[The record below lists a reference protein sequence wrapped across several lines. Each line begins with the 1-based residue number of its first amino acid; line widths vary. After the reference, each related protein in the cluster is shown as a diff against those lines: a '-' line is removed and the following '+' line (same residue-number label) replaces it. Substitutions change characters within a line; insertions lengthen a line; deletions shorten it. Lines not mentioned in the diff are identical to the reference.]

1 LDQHRTFLSLRA
13 REAMENDFG
22 RLVRLKRDLERTVEI
37 LERAIVA
44 HQESRQ
50 LLLRLERSHSSALTK
65 TEWK

>member
-1 LDQHRTFLSLRA
+1 MDQHRAFLSSRA
-13 REAMENDFG
+13 RESMGGDFE
-22 RLVRLKRDLERTVEI
+22 RLMRIRQDLERTLEI

-50 LLLRLERSHSSALTK
+50 LLLRLEARHSAALTK

>member
-1 LDQHRTFLSLRA
+1 
-13 REAMENDFG
+13 MEGDFG
-22 RLVRLKRDLERTVEI
+22 RLVRLRRDLERTVEI

-50 LLLRLERSHSSALTK
+50 LLLRLERSHSAALTK